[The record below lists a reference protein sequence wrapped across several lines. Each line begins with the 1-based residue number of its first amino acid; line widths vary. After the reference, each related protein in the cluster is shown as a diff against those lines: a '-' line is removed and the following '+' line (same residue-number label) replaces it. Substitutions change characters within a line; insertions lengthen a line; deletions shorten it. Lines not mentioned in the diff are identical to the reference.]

1 MIVFQVYIHWLM
13 KYTWKSR
20 VHKSNML
27 IVSFSVCRKE
37 AQLWFHTCFLSR
49 KKIVRGFK
57 KKVYLTV
64 YFNLNSLE
72 TRKIHNFLDTHLFIF
87 CYPSCSIWLFS
98 PFFKIYFP
106 ILRIELL
113 VSVHLLDQAN
123 VNLAVNYWIQL
134 WASF

>member
-1 MIVFQVYIHWLM
+1 M

-49 KKIVRGFK
+49 KKIIRGFK
-57 KKVYLTV
+57 KKMYFTV

-72 TRKIHNFLDTHLFIF
+72 TKKIHNFLDTHLFIF
-87 CYPSCSIWLFS
+87 VIPLALSDYFPHFLNLFS
-98 PFFKIYFP
+98 NLKN
-106 ILRIELL
+106 RAVC
-113 VSVHLLDQAN
+113 VSAFTWSTN
-123 VNLAVNYWIQL
+123 VDLAVNYWIQL
-134 WASF
+134 NSEHHFR